1 MMYDPIKNHYL
12 FADLD
17 DDQLANLKQGIHR
30 IRLEDGEVLF
40 RRGQPARRFYL
51 VVTGM
56 IALQRTSA
64 RGEEKVINVMR
75 AGNSFAEALMFH
87 KSPAY
92 PVTAISIGD
101 TEVLSIQSD
110 RFLQLLRSSVDTCF
124 RVMGHMSIRLHQF
137 VGQVDSL
144 ALQNAAC
151 RVTSF
156 LLGNLPADAT
166 GPAEIALDMP
176 KQIIASHLSIKPE
189 TLSRTLGHLSHEG
202 LISVKGRTVHIPDV
216 GALRESMGHH
226 DN

>member
-17 DDQLANLKQGIHR
+17 DDQLAILKQGIRR
-30 IRLEDGEVLF
+30 IRLEDGEILF

-51 VVTGM
+51 VISGM

-87 KSPAY
+87 NSPAY

-101 TEVLSIQSD
+101 TELLSFESD
-110 RFLQLLRSSVDTCF
+110 RFMQLLRGSVDTCF

-137 VGQVDSL
+137 VSQVDSL

-156 LLGNLPADAT
+156 LLGHLPSDAT
-166 GPAEIALDMP
+166 GAADIVLDMP
-176 KQIIASHLSIKPE
+176 KHVIASHLSIKPE
-189 TLSRTLGHLSHEG
+189 TLSRTLGQLSRDG
-202 LISVKGRTVHIPDV
+202 LITVNGRAIHIPDV
-216 GALRESMGHH
+216 GALRGSMGH
-226 DN
+226 DIN